1 MFWRFALII
10 CLTKHTHEMNKVFS
24 LLLPFVTSLFVF
36 TSCSN
41 VDGYEYEDNPI
52 LTSTYTVLYSSA
64 NPPDGVEIEVTVF
77 EYNDKDE
84 AIHQSHMKNVR
95 LGSTRKFTAK
105 PNAQKL
111 KVYLETSSESQSD
124 FFWIQQVYYL
134 EPGNNILIDITDD
147 IRVGKVEP

>member
-1 MFWRFALII
+1 MRKVLGLMLLCVAL
-10 CLTKHTHEMNKVFS
+10 
-24 LLLPFVTSLFVF
+24 LFVF

-41 VDGYEYEDNPI
+41 VEEYEDKDNSI
-52 LTSTYTVLYSSA
+52 LSSTYTVLYSSVS
-64 NPPDGVEIEVTVF
+64 PPDGVEIDITVF

-84 AIHQSHMKNVR
+84 AIHQNNLNNVR
-95 LGSTRKFTAK
+95 WGSGNKFTARK
-105 PNAQKL
+105 NSQKL
-111 KVYLETSSESQSD
+111 KVYISTSSESQSD